1 MPRDNEDPVE
11 EREEASPSK
20 AVSPPDRRQDALN
33 LLIQARE
40 NLIAQMAEEI
50 MSNRD
55 AILGDPSQTG
65 IFGFEFQEIEDR
77 YIGRLNAINSILDNL
92 EYRPARIVNKTEVL
106 LTTKKRLK
114 KDLDDLIARY
124 DQWDLVSVNAT
135 KVGEDQLMLIL
146 ALTADEY
153 PEDEAEPRAPGGGGA
168 GGDAAGGEGPD

>member
-1 MPRDNEDPVE
+1 MPRKDEEPVE
-11 EREEASPSK
+11 ERAEPSPPK
-20 AVSPPDRRQDALN
+20 TETPPDRRQDALN
-33 LLIQARE
+33 LLLQARE

-50 MSNRD
+50 VSNRE

-106 LTTKKRLK
+106 FTTRKRLK
-114 KDLDDLIARY
+114 KDVDDLIGRY

-135 KVGEDQLMLIL
+135 KIAEDQLMLL
-146 ALTADEY
+146 VAFTADEY
-153 PEDEAEPRAPGGGGA
+153 PPEEK
-168 GGDAAGGEGPD
+168 